1 MQLIGRDEVI
11 SRVSAQLAHHRLIT
25 LVGPG
30 GIGKTSVAIATAEGM
45 TESYDH
51 GVWFVDLTAIS
62 DPTLLAKALGSAIR
76 LGPSAE
82 DPFARLLS
90 FLRDKRML
98 LVLDNCEHIISATA
112 ALAFQV
118 LQTAPCVQI
127 LATSREPLGV
137 QGERLHHLQSLEI
150 PSVLHGLSAAEA
162 FNFSAIQ
169 LFVECAANVLGDFR
183 LQGSRGAGGRRHLPK
198 A

>member
-1 MQLIGRDEVI
+1 LNNLPAPLMQLIGRDEVI

-76 LGPSAE
+76 LGHSVVRRVRSERSRRLQVAGKSRCRRSSTSAE
-82 DPFARLLS
+82 SSTGYCSP
-90 FLRDKRML
+90 
-98 LVLDNCEHIISATA
+98 
-112 ALAFQV
+112 
-118 LQTAPCVQI
+118 
-127 LATSREPLGV
+127 
-137 QGERLHHLQSLEI
+137 
-150 PSVLHGLSAAEA
+150 
-162 FNFSAIQ
+162 
-169 LFVECAANVLGDFR
+169 
-183 LQGSRGAGGRRHLPK
+183 
-198 A
+198 

>member
-1 MQLIGRDEVI
+1 LNNLPAPLMQLIGRDEVI

-90 FLRDKRML
+90 FSEGQADAPRARQLRAY
-98 LVLDNCEHIISATA
+98 HIGPHCFGFPGA
-112 ALAFQV
+112 ADCSLCAN
-118 LQTAPCVQI
+118 PGD
-127 LATSREPLGV
+127 EP
-137 QGERLHHLQSLEI
+137 
-150 PSVLHGLSAAEA
+150 
-162 FNFSAIQ
+162 
-169 LFVECAANVLGDFR
+169 
-183 LQGSRGAGGRRHLPK
+183 
-198 A
+198 